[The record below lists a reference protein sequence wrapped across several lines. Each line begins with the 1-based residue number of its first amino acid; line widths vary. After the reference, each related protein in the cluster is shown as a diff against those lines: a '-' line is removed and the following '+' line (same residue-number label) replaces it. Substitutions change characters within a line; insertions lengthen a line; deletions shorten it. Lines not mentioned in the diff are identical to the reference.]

1 MMCVIGTACNE
12 GTLWRE
18 DTRSVIY
25 VFSQEYLID
34 TLQRFQISFSR
45 LCAAVGSASL
55 LESFAYSASG
65 SVSFKN
71 DVLAQGLSN

>member
-1 MMCVIGTACNE
+1 MICI
-12 GTLWRE
+12 
-18 DTRSVIY
+18 
-25 VFSQEYLID
+25 FSQEYLIEI
-34 TLQRFQISFSR
+34 LQRFQISFSK

-55 LESFAYSASG
+55 LETFAYSASG